1 VPQEKLNSLLE
12 DIGLMTRRPSSS
24 SVTPSSSSSSS
35 SSSKTTTTTTTTTNN
50 TFETASS
57 SSSSSSIDETQAE
70 NDNAA
75 ADDDDAHGGLG
86 MDCSIVRTRHKGL
99 FQVSTTDF
107 FFPLV
112 EDPYEQGWIACANV
126 LSDLFALGLADA
138 DNLLML
144 LGASVRMAE
153 PERDIVTRH
162 LIRGFDDCA
171 RAAGTRVTGGQTTLN
186 EWPLIGGV
194 AMTCAV
200 ASEFIRPEL
209 GVPGDRIVLTKALGT
224 QVAVNI
230 REWLQTGSFER
241 RLTLPAAAEESAAA
255 NTSPAAARTVLSPE
269 AGNAA
274 YVKAR
279 RGMCR
284 LNRTAARLMHR
295 YGAHGATD
303 VTGFGVRGHCA
314 NLAANQ
320 KQPVDLV
327 LHSLPVIAG
336 MCAVDD
342 HLKGMFRLRAGY
354 SAETS
359 GGLLVLL
366 PSQEAAEAYCREL
379 EAEDGEPAWIIG
391 EVVAGSGEAVLADD
405 LVVIEI

>member
-1 VPQEKLNSLLE
+1 
-12 DIGLMTRRPSSS
+12 
-24 SVTPSSSSSSS
+24 
-35 SSSKTTTTTTTTTNN
+35 
-50 TFETASS
+50 
-57 SSSSSSIDETQAE
+57 
-70 NDNAA
+70 
-75 ADDDDAHGGLG
+75 
-86 MDCSIVRTRHKGL
+86 MDCSIVRTRHEG
-99 FQVSTTDF
+99 FYQVSTTDF

-144 LGASVRMAE
+144 LGACVRMAE

-194 AMTCAV
+194 AMTA
-200 ASEFIRPEL
+200 ALEREFIRPEL
-209 GVPGDRIVLTKALGT
+209 GRVGDRIVLTKPLGT
-224 QVAVNI
+224 QVAVNL
-230 REWLQTGSFER
+230 REWITTGSFQR
-241 RLTLPAAAEESAAA
+241 RLAVPACEASSTGEKEGD
-255 NTSPAAARTVLSPE
+255 SPAQATVLSVE
-269 AGNAA
+269 SANAA

-284 LNRTAARLMHR
+284 LNRTAARLMHHH
-295 YGAHGATD
+295 GAHGATD

-314 NLAANQ
+314 NLASNQ
-320 KQPVDLV
+320 QCAVDLV
-327 LHSLPVIAG
+327 MRRLPVIAG

-342 HLKGMFRLRAGY
+342 HLDAMFQLRAGF

-366 PSQEAAEAYCREL
+366 PSQEAAEAYCAAL
-379 EAEDGEPAWIIG
+379 EAADGEPAWIIG
-391 EVVAGSGEAVLADD
+391 EVVKGTGEAVLADD
-405 LVVIEI
+405 LTVIEV